1 MKIMYL
7 MAITGLMYSQ
17 TWAGS
22 MLNGDFLTC
31 LEEQKRLSLSP
42 PSPDRPVLSYVI
54 KPKII
59 YPHNIQE
66 FGNKGDVELGLLID
80 KMGHIERIKVLES
93 IHPDLEQAAVQGIL
107 HAQFPPSNDT
117 EARCAIQKVGFGIQ
131 KNIGSIGPNAVDPF
145 KMPKASKKLPE
156 HLQYDEPPVIKVAAP
171 LVYPLNLLQK
181 NQKGKAKIYVLI
193 DPTGKVLKSEVLSA
207 SSPEFGLAA
216 KASFQSW
223 EFYPAKKD
231 HENSW
236 SVITKEYDF
245 NLFNRDSRLSA
256 SAIQILENIKKNK
269 KDFSTLTE
277 LDYIPKPLYA
287 PMPAKS
293 KDGSKNYVQIEFYL
307 DKDGLVQLPKLLSY
321 DAEEQG
327 WLALTAIKRWQFEV
341 PKINGQPVI
350 AKLVLPLQFQ

>member
-1 MKIMYL
+1 MKVIYFMV
-7 MAITGLMYSQ
+7 ITGLMYSQ
-17 TWAGS
+17 SWADV
-22 MLNGDFLTC
+22 MPNEDFLTC
-31 LEEQKRLSLSP
+31 LEQQNRLSLSP
-42 PSPDRPVLSYVI
+42 PSPDRPVPSYVV

-59 YPHNIQE
+59 YPKNINE
-66 FGNKGDVELGLLID
+66 FGNKGEVDLGVLID

-93 IHPDLEQAAVQGIL
+93 IHPDLEQAAVQGML
-107 HAQFPPSNDT
+107 KAQFPPSNDT

-131 KNIGSIGPNAVDPF
+131 KSIGLIGPNAVDPF

-171 LVYPLNLLQK
+171 LVYPLNLLQQ
-181 NQKGKAKIYVLI
+181 NEKGKAKVYVLI
-193 DPTGKVLKSEVLSA
+193 DPTGKVLKSEILSA

-216 KASFQSW
+216 KASLQAW

-231 HENSW
+231 QKNSW
-236 SVITKEYDF
+236 SIITKEYDF

-256 SAIQILENIKKNK
+256 SASQILEDIKKNK
-269 KDFSTLTE
+269 KDFSKIND
-277 LDYIPKPLYA
+277 LDQIPKPLYA

-293 KDGSKNYVQIEFYL
+293 SNGGKNYVQIEFYL
-307 DKDGLVQLPKLLSY
+307 DKDGLVQLPTLLSY
-321 DAEEQG
+321 DNEEQA